1 MPCRPL
7 LTRRSYVD
15 LRRTASAVCSGA
27 AGPQPAAAHAPA
39 RPTA

>member
-7 LTRRSYVD
+7 LTRRSYLD

-27 AGPQPAAAHAPA
+27 ARPLPAAARTAPP
-39 RPTA
+39 RTA

>member
-7 LTRRSYVD
+7 LTRRSHVD

-27 AGPQPAAAHAPA
+27 VRMPAAAIRAAA
-39 RPTA
+39 RRTA